1 MAMQQSKVA
10 GAAAFS
16 LLLLGVLACLATQQR
31 TARVSL
37 SSPDEATTTNW
48 WTRQLSN
55 TAAQVFWPHHKLI
68 PKHARESQGLVLLNP
83 GELSGELKDP
93 DDPWGYSHPRCR
105 GLPTCSS
112 STSSPAVT
120 RHQQEMKRFLSGMKG
135 EAAIKT
141 RKQSLMPLN
150 PGELSGELKDPDDPW
165 GYSHPRCRGLPTCSS
180 STSSP
185 AITVRTRSQKAARRI
200 IVKEPSSLNAI
211 LLHEHEALA
220 NMEHVRN
227 HAPLQSLLPLNPG
240 ELSGE
245 SKDPDDPWGYAHPRC
260 RGLPTCSSST
270 SSPAIKRHQRSVLNA
285 ARGQQRHDGRS
296 PDGHYSKPLGRSN
309 PPGVGHP
316 LGAKGKQLSLALRH
330 DKSVRPASR
339 PSARHAASKPVN

>member
-1 MAMQQSKVA
+1 MARVA

-16 LLLLGVLACLATQQR
+16 LLLLVVACLAMQQR
-31 TARVSL
+31 ATARSTALLMRRVSL
-37 SSPDEATTTNW
+37 DEAIPQQSPAQATW

-68 PKHARESQGLVLLNP
+68 PQHARESQGLVLLNP

-120 RHQQEMKRFLSGMKG
+120 RHQQEMQRFLSGMKG
-135 EAAIKT
+135 GAAMKAQT
-141 RKQSLMPLN
+141 KKQGLVMLN
-150 PGELSGELKDPDDPW
+150 PGELSGSLKDPDDPW

-185 AITVRTRSQKAARRI
+185 AITERTPSQKAARSI
-200 IVKEPSSLNAI
+200 KIKEPRSLDAI
-211 LLHEHEALA
+211 LSQEHQALA
-220 NMEHVRN
+220 NMEGAKKQGLVM
-227 HAPLQSLLPLNPG
+227 LNPG
-240 ELSGE
+240 ELSGYL
-245 SKDPDDPWGYAHPRC
+245 KDPDDPWGYSHPRC

-270 SSPAIKRHQRSVLNA
+270 SSPAIKIHQSSILNA
-285 ARGQQRHDGRS
+285 ARGQRPDGRS
-296 PDGHYSKPLGRSN
+296 PDGHFTNPFGRST

-316 LGAKGKQLSLALRH
+316 VGAKGKKISLAMH
-330 DKSVRPASR
+330 
-339 PSARHAASKPVN
+339 HAKRAVVH